1 MAQPISGKEAA
12 KNPQPVVENN
22 NIINQ
27 DDFQKNLQDDLVP
40 KKVNIINEETAD
52 QEELKTLFWGEV
64 WDEYLRR
71 QNIISYVKMFYKIKN
86 TKR

>member
-1 MAQPISGKEAA
+1 M
-12 KNPQPVVENN
+12 
-22 NIINQ
+22 
-27 DDFQKNLQDDLVP
+27 P